1 MENTLGVIERLKDPV
16 LLEQMTV
23 GERLSAALI
32 VMVLGLLTCIV
43 VLALIMIVIKIMH
56 RIMENSD
63 AKAAG
68 RTVSIV
74 TSPLAGSVISVSAAA
89 GKSAAKG
96 DALLTVRG
104 AAGDTVV
111 CAPDGGNITEV
122 KIKSGDSVSAGD
134 ALLVIQMNGKKAA
147 V

>member
-1 MENTLGVIERLKDPV
+1 MENTLGVIERLKDSE
-16 LLEQMTV
+16 LLAQMTV
-23 GERLSAALI
+23 GEKLSASLI
-32 VMVLGLLTCIV
+32 IMVLGLLTCIV
-43 VLALIMIVIKIMH
+43 VLALIMVVIKIMH
-56 RIMENSD
+56 KIMESSE

-74 TSPLAGSVISVSAAA
+74 TSPLAGSVISVAAAA

-111 CAPDGGNITEV
+111 CAPDSGDITEV
-122 KIKSGDSVSAGD
+122 KIKSGDSVAAGD
-134 ALLVIQMNGKKAA
+134 VLLVIQMNGKKAA